1 MMRQCHLC
9 VTGVFL
15 LGLTVSALGDDAL
28 DGNTVTGR
36 NGSIGLIT
44 NFIDSLLGHSDSQGR
59 TFGMKRIQFML
70 MPMMYKMGVM
80 MTLLIVLTVMSMKGL
95 MIGIML
101 LVLKLSA
108 FFGKFYASLSSQQHA
123 AWSPAAQPV
132 HLHVHGGGHHQPH
145 YTPHYDPGQWE
156 PANNPSGEDHYY
168 YKG

>member
-1 MMRQCHLC
+1 MRRFHWCII
-9 VTGVFL
+9 GVL
-15 LGLTVSALGDDAL
+15 LVGPTVSVMGGDAVEMEKFAGHRDA
-28 DGNTVTGR
+28 
-36 NGSIGLIT
+36 SSSEQIT
-44 NFIDSLLGHSDSQGR
+44 NLIDFIFGYSSSQGR

-80 MTLLIVLTVMSMKGL
+80 MTLLIVLTVISMKGL

-108 FFGKFYASLSSQQHA
+108 FFGKFYASLSSHQPA

-132 HLHVHGGGHHQPH
+132 HLHVHGGHHPPH

-156 PANNPSGEDHYY
+156 PANNPGDEHYY